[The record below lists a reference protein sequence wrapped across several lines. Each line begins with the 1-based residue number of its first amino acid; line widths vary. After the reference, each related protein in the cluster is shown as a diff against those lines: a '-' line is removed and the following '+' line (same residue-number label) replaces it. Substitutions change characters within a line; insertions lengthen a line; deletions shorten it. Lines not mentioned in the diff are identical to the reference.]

1 MDVCPYTCVFGNEC
15 VCERV
20 RFRDFETKGV
30 DLSSPGGTLLK
41 WEGNG
46 NEGFPYAFP
55 ELSIGSTVG
64 VTRVQKAHVPELYV
78 HERWKPVGLSDVY
91 WNYKMI
97 EQVNGHWE
105 FNLRDHAF
113 AFPEI

>member
-1 MDVCPYTCVFGNEC
+1 VILVGCT
-15 VCERV
+15 
-20 RFRDFETKGV
+20 TQ
-30 DLSSPGGTLLK
+30 
-41 WEGNG
+41 EGAG
-46 NEGFPYAFP
+46 ASALAFSAV
-55 ELSIGSTVG
+55 EIGSTVG